1 MKQKKISA
9 AICASLTGLSMTLAA
24 QAQEEQTPDAASMDM
39 EKIAVVGARGA
50 PRTVTSSPVPVDVI
64 SADELSGVAFSDMN
78 DVLKTLVPSYTLGRQ
93 PISDGAAFIRPASL
107 RGLPTDKTLVLV
119 NSKRRHR
126 SALVQTSGSGTQGP
140 DLSMIPTAAI
150 GNVEVLRDGAA
161 AQYGSDAIAGVI
173 NFQLKNNAEG
183 GMFTAEYGQFYEG
196 DGETLVLTGNK
207 GFALGDDGFIS
218 ISAEYSDNEATS
230 RAKQYC
236 TGAFCLNPDDPNFN
250 PDADYN
256 QYLTPEFYAAAE
268 QMAQSV
274 HGADVVQPW
283 GRPNFDSTLIFINAG
298 YAISSDMELYGFGN
312 YSQKDGDSTFFY
324 RYPENGTI
332 ENIRLQDGSVWSP
345 LSIYPGGFTPRFKG
359 EITDYSA
366 VAGLKGMVGALGYDI
381 SARYGYDEIDYTIS
395 NTINPSMG
403 DATPT
408 SFSPGALSNEET
420 QIQADF
426 TYDFASYVFAFGLS
440 YLDEGYDIEQGEEL
454 SYLAGDYSVADPWGF
469 CADGTATAAGIAV
482 IASGSSLNCADS
494 DDPVYQIMGV
504 GSNGFPGYSPEFS
517 GSYDRDSYSA
527 YIDLSG
533 DITDSLFGQAALRY
547 EDYSDMGSELV
558 YKVAGFYQL
567 TEELGLRASY
577 GTGFRAPTPGQQGTT
592 NVSTA
597 LPNGFPVATG
607 LFPAS
612 SAVGQALGASLLDP
626 ETSTNVTFGLTADY
640 GPLNV
645 TVDYYRIA
653 LEDRFYSISTLDVS
667 SDEQG
672 DPQAY
677 ANYLALANAN
687 VVGAETIGA
696 VRYFQNA
703 FDTVTEG
710 VDVVASYNMES
721 DYGMTTFTASYNY
734 NTTEFDSDP
743 SEFLNA
749 EDMYDFENG
758 TPESRAILSVKHA
771 FDDIEV
777 VARASYY
784 GEYTNIDSV
793 SLIEGTSQIDFDN
806 TASQTFSSE
815 WFLDLEGTYHI
826 NETLSLIAG
835 VRNLFDNYPDESA
848 PDMAGDACCG
858 RIYRSDSI
866 VDWQGG
872 YYYTK
877 LVAKF

>member
-1 MKQKKISA
+1 M
-9 AICASLTGLSMTLAA
+9 
-24 QAQEEQTPDAASMDM
+24 
-39 EKIAVVGARGA
+39 
-50 PRTVTSSPVPVDVI
+50 
-64 SADELSGVAFSDMN
+64 
-78 DVLKTLVPSYTLGRQ
+78 
-93 PISDGAAFIRPASL
+93 
-107 RGLPTDKTLVLV
+107 
-119 NSKRRHR
+119 
-126 SALVQTSGSGTQGP
+126 
-140 DLSMIPTAAI
+140 
-150 GNVEVLRDGAA
+150 
-161 AQYGSDAIAGVI
+161 
-173 NFQLKNNAEG
+173 
-183 GMFTAEYGQFYEG
+183 
-196 DGETLVLTGNK
+196 
-207 GFALGDDGFIS
+207 
-218 ISAEYSDNEATS
+218 
-230 RAKQYC
+230 
-236 TGAFCLNPDDPNFN
+236 
-250 PDADYN
+250 
-256 QYLTPEFYAAAE
+256 
-268 QMAQSV
+268 
-274 HGADVVQPW
+274 
-283 GRPNFDSTLIFINAG
+283 
-298 YAISSDMELYGFGN
+298 
-312 YSQKDGDSTFFY
+312 
-324 RYPENGTI
+324 
-332 ENIRLQDGSVWSP
+332 
-345 LSIYPGGFTPRFKG
+345 
-359 EITDYSA
+359 
-366 VAGLKGMVGALGYDI
+366 
-381 SARYGYDEIDYTIS
+381 
-395 NTINPSMG
+395 
-403 DATPT
+403 
-408 SFSPGALSNEET
+408 
-420 QIQADF
+420 
-426 TYDFASYVFAFGLS
+426 
-440 YLDEGYDIEQGEEL
+440 
-454 SYLAGDYSVADPWGF
+454 
-469 CADGTATAAGIAV
+469 
-482 IASGSSLNCADS
+482 
-494 DDPVYQIMGV
+494 
-504 GSNGFPGYSPEFS
+504 
-517 GSYDRDSYSA
+517 
-527 YIDLSG
+527 
-533 DITDSLFGQAALRY
+533 
-547 EDYSDMGSELV
+547 
-558 YKVAGFYQL
+558 
-567 TEELGLRASY
+567 
-577 GTGFRAPTPGQQGTT
+577 
-592 NVSTA
+592 
-597 LPNGFPVATG
+597 
-607 LFPAS
+607 
-612 SAVGQALGASLLDP
+612 
-626 ETSTNVTFGLTADY
+626 TFGLTADY